1 VDEAVAEIRKAA
13 DPGSGSAA
21 WRLPSVGD
29 QQVGGLQALVPGKD
43 SSVAPRP
50 MTPPVWRMRAHV
62 DTWTP
67 AAVGA
72 RARISKEAGP
82 YADMPKDGV

>member
-1 VDEAVAEIRKAA
+1 
-13 DPGSGSAA
+13 
-21 WRLPSVGD
+21 
-29 QQVGGLQALVPGKD
+29 
-43 SSVAPRP
+43 

>member
-1 VDEAVAEIRKAA
+1 
-13 DPGSGSAA
+13 
-21 WRLPSVGD
+21 
-29 QQVGGLQALVPGKD
+29 
-43 SSVAPRP
+43 

-67 AAVGA
+67 PAMGA

-82 YADMPKDGV
+82 YADMPKDGVWAVFWNLVLITGATSFGC